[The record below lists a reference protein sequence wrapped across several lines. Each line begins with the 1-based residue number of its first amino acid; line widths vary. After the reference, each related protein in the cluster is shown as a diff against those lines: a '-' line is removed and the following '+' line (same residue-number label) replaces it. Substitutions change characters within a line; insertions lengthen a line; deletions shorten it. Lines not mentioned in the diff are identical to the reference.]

1 MYVSRLPVLDDYGYL
16 IQTEIH
22 TNTKAI
28 VFRLVT
34 AYHWFTRECGWV
46 DLTSDHCAESVY
58 KVSAKRAWRI
68 QLSYWLL
75 CLFVLDSDSF
85 IHRQISRTLWLSDVS

>member
-28 VFRLVT
+28 VFRPVT
-34 AYHWFTRECGWV
+34 AYHWFTRGCGWV